1 MTGDLGPAAKDALLT
16 QLGEHAILIDELVK
30 MLVKKGI
37 MTEKEW
43 DDIQMARFV
52 GDKRPVSTWACPDN
66 ADRAALDAF
75 FGKLGA

>member
-1 MTGDLGPAAKDALLT
+1 
-16 QLGEHAILIDELVK
+16 

-37 MTEKEW
+37 MTDKEW

-52 GDKRPVSTWACPDN
+52 GDNRPVSTFACPDN

-75 FGKLGA
+75 FGTFGG